1 MDIFCRQVIPYECL
15 NLSRVQ
21 FWLRIM
27 KEHSLFMK
35 LGFACSD
42 VELIRQSEQFYTEF
56 ENLEKQSQC
65 VNSDESFMA
74 FVEKVMVA
82 VKNVFAFKRHVLHLL
97 VHCKIGGFNY
107 PLLIDHIS
115 REAMY
120 FCKLLGK
127 IKAGD
132 MKYPVDSIVSDNVFW
147 LRHMADHAR
156 FIAGLLDPS
165 ERDFVIKAN
174 DFAVHFERL
183 ELQARDLD
191 SMLWHF
197 GPTNDLVRFET
208 DVTKATIQ
216 IRDFKKA
223 ARNLISSCK
232 IISLIPPLLAD
243 HVLREAEYFLQ
254 VLEVIQEDLQCM
266 EEPPVKTC
274 DYPDSQN

>member
-1 MDIFCRQVIPYECL
+1 
-15 NLSRVQ
+15 
-21 FWLRIM
+21 
-27 KEHSLFMK
+27 
-35 LGFACSD
+35 
-42 VELIRQSEQFYTEF
+42 
-56 ENLEKQSQC
+56 
-65 VNSDESFMA
+65 
-74 FVEKVMVA
+74 
-82 VKNVFAFKRHVLHLL
+82 LL

-127 IKAGD
+127 IQAGD

-165 ERDFVIKAN
+165 ERDFITKAN
-174 DFAVHFERL
+174 DFAVQFEKL
-183 ELQARDLD
+183 QLQARDLD

-216 IRDFKKA
+216 IRDYKKA

-266 EEPPVKTC
+266 EEPQVKTC